1 MRVNQFI
8 RFLIPAALAATL
20 LSAQQYPDQQQQPPP
35 YPQDQQQNGQDLPPD
50 VEDGPGRGVAR
61 ISLMNGEVS
70 LKRGDTGDLI
80 AAAINAPLMVSDRVI
95 TGQGSRA
102 EIQFDSANLLRL
114 SAISEVRMSELEW
127 QRYMVQIAAGTVTF
141 RVIRNSE
148 AQVELNTPAVA
159 LRPLKK
165 GEYRITV
172 REDGTTEI
180 TVRSGELEIF
190 TPRGSERLKSGRTMI
205 ARNNNGEPEFQV
217 LAAIPKD
224 EFDSWNQDRD
234 KYFERS
240 QSYENVSPDVYG
252 VEDLDNN
259 GTWTTSPQYGR
270 VWVPRVGADWAP
282 YRYGR
287 WVYYDWYGWTWV
299 SADSWGWAPY
309 HYGRWFYDA
318 SIGWGWWP
326 GASRGRH
333 YWRPAYVS
341 FFGWGN
347 NGGFQAGIGFG
358 FGNVGWVPLAPY
370 EPCYGWWGRNR
381 YNGWRGNGYYNNTR
395 IVNNINITNIYRNA
409 RHDGAITSVRAGDFG
424 RNRVYHDNIVRT
436 RSTDLR
442 GAGMVRGTL
451 PVVPDRAHST
461 RISDREV
468 RQGGVMPRTTDNGRF
483 MRTREPARV
492 DRVSFDDQRRGM
504 EEIARRNFSPSDR
517 QNNINSGGGNPGRG
531 EFGNR
536 PVQTGNE
543 NNGWRR
549 ANENR
554 APINVENPGQVNPR
568 ERSGEGRNS
577 GGWRRFGDSQPG
589 NSGGGII
596 PMRRND
602 EQRQQPQR
610 QVNPDNNSENYNR
623 QVERERRNS
632 QQPRYERRMPE
643 NSNNTPRYEQ
653 PRMER
658 PQQRERT
665 SEPVRISPP
674 IVRERSNSGP
684 SFGGGGGGRSR
695 ESMGGGGG
703 GGNSAPRMGGGER
716 SGGGGGGGSRGG
728 GGGERSGG
736 GGGGGDRGSRGG
748 GGGRNK

>member
-1 MRVNQFI
+1 MRVNEFI
-8 RFLIPAALAATL
+8 RFLIPALAATL
-20 LSAQQYPDQQQQPPP
+20 LSAQQYPDQQPQPPP
-35 YPQDQQQNGQDLPPD
+35 MPQDQQQQQPGQDMPPD

-80 AAAINAPLMVSDRVI
+80 AAAINAPLMVSDRII
-95 TGQGSRA
+95 TGQASRA
-102 EIQFDSANLLRL
+102 EIQFDSANLLRM

-141 RVIRNSE
+141 RVLRNSE

-205 ARNNNGEPEFQV
+205 ARSVNGEPEFQV
-217 LAAIPKD
+217 NAAIPKD

-240 QSYENVSPDVYG
+240 QSYDNVSPDVYG
-252 VEDLDNN
+252 VEDLDGA

-270 VWVPRVGADWAP
+270 VWVPRVNAGWAP

-299 SADSWGWAPY
+299 SADPWGWAPY

-326 GASRGRH
+326 GAARGRH

-358 FGNVGWVPLAPY
+358 FGNVGWVPLAPF

-395 IVNNINITNIYRNA
+395 IVNKINITNIYRNA

-424 RNRVYHDNIVRT
+424 RNRVYNDNIVRT

-451 PVVPDRAHST
+451 PVVPDRAHSM

-468 RQGGVMPRTTDNGRF
+468 RQVGMPRTNDNGRF
-483 MRTREPARV
+483 IRTREPARV
-492 DRVSFDDQRRGM
+492 DRVSFDDQRRGV
-504 EEIARRNFSPSDR
+504 EEIARRNFSPDR
-517 QNNINSGGGNPGRG
+517 QNNGNN
-531 EFGNR
+531 NR
-536 PVQTGNE
+536 PAQIGNE
-543 NNGWRR
+543 NGWRR

-554 APINVENPGQVNPR
+554 TPVNVENPGQVNSR

-589 NSGGGII
+589 NNGGGLN
-596 PMRRND
+596 PMRRTD
-602 EQRQQPQR
+602 ERRQQQP
-610 QVNPDNNSENYNR
+610 VNPGTNSDSYNR
-623 QVERERRNS
+623 QVERERGNS
-632 QQPRYERRMPE
+632 QQPRFERRQPE
-643 NSNNTPRYEQ
+643 NTPRYEQ
-653 PRMER
+653 PRTER
-658 PQQRERT
+658 QQPQR
-665 SEPVRISPP
+665 SAEPVRISPP
-674 IVRERSNSGP
+674 IVRERSNSP
-684 SFGGGGGGRSR
+684 SFGGGRSR
-695 ESMGGGGG
+695 ESTGG
-703 GGNSAPRMGGGER
+703 GGNSSPRTSSGER
-716 SGGGGGGGSRGG
+716 GNGGGGGGGSRGG
-728 GGGERSGG
+728 GGGGERS